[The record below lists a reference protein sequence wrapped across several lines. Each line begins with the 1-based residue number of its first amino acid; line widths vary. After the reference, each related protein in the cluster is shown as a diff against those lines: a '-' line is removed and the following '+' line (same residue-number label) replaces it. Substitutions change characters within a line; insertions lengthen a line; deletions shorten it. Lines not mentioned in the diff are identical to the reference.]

1 MLFIVTVKF
10 CLLPTCLLLNA
21 DIVALPSGRLMFVVS
36 PLASV
41 IFTVAPVKSNASPYL
56 IAVLFGCVTI
66 FTLDILSFTIIVCC
80 AVFPS
85 YVNLIICVPFTSTL
99 LVPVIFVKF
108 GEFTSACVSLIA
120 KPGVVFVIVFVAPLF
135 VTADNVNPAK
145 FSVSPWSYSPCVIG
159 VATDS
164 DWIGSFTVI
173 LKVVSWPLY
182 SNFTFGLFT
191 SAGDPVFIVTAGS
204 VMSMSSV
211 VWSSYVTWITPPVRS
226 IVSPWSYAVF
236 VGFVFTAIDTICF
249 SAWVNPCVANGR
261 SLLIFTPDSFV

>member
-135 VTADNVNPAK
+135 VTAANVNPAK
-145 FSVSPWSYSPCVIG
+145 FSVSP
-159 VATDS
+159 
-164 DWIGSFTVI
+164 
-173 LKVVSWPLY
+173 
-182 SNFTFGLFT
+182 
-191 SAGDPVFIVTAGS
+191 
-204 VMSMSSV
+204 
-211 VWSSYVTWITPPVRS
+211 
-226 IVSPWSYAVF
+226 
-236 VGFVFTAIDTICF
+236 
-249 SAWVNPCVANGR
+249 
-261 SLLIFTPDSFV
+261 

>member
-1 MLFIVTVKF
+1 M
-10 CLLPTCLLLNA
+10 LLNA

-120 KPGVVFVIVFVAPLF
+120 KPGVVFVIVYSAPLF
-135 VTADNVNPAK
+135 VTAANVNPAK
-145 FSVSPWSYSPCVIG
+145 FSVSP
-159 VATDS
+159 
-164 DWIGSFTVI
+164 
-173 LKVVSWPLY
+173 
-182 SNFTFGLFT
+182 
-191 SAGDPVFIVTAGS
+191 
-204 VMSMSSV
+204 
-211 VWSSYVTWITPPVRS
+211 
-226 IVSPWSYAVF
+226 
-236 VGFVFTAIDTICF
+236 
-249 SAWVNPCVANGR
+249 
-261 SLLIFTPDSFV
+261 